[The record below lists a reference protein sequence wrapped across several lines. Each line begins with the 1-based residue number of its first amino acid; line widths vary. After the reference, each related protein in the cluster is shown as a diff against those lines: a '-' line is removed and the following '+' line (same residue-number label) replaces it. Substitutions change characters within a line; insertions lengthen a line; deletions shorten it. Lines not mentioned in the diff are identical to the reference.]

1 MSEVHA
7 DSNERPRCVVMKFGG
22 TSVEDAAA
30 IRRLCQI
37 VNGRLRYHPVV
48 VVSALAKV
56 TDQLFAAGAAAA
68 RGHNENACAILQELD
83 GIQCFPESFSRQRRA
98 MPSARI

>member
-1 MSEVHA
+1 MSELPG
-7 DSNERPRCVVMKFGG
+7 DTKERPRCVVMKFGG

-37 VNGRLRYHPVV
+37 VNGRLRHHPVV

-68 RGHNENACAILQELD
+68 RCDHENRSEEHTSELQ
-83 GIQCFPESFSRQRRA
+83 SRFDLVCRLLLEKKKA
-98 MPSARI
+98 

>member
-1 MSEVHA
+1 MSELPG
-7 DSNERPRCVVMKFGG
+7 DTKERPQCVVMKFGG

-37 VNGRLRYHPVV
+37 VNGRLRHHPVV

-68 RGHNENACAILQELD
+68 RCDHENACTILQEIEGRHSML
-83 GIQCFPESFSRQRRA
+83 S
-98 MPSARI
+98 